1 LGAFV
6 LRDFIVLLFAVAGG
20 LTLSGIVANL
30 YRILGRKPDGRALT
44 LFYYL
49 VMVVAGPSVLF
60 ENATRSYRAK
70 DCSRLAYG
78 FAVTLAGYW
87 AFALGLLILSLR
99 QLL

>member
-1 LGAFV
+1 L
-6 LRDFIVLLFAVAGG
+6 LRDFTILMFAVAGG

-30 YRILGRKPDGRALT
+30 YRLLGRKPDGGALT

-60 ENATRSYRAK
+60 ENATRSFRAK

-78 FAVTLAGYW
+78 FAVTLAAYW
-87 AFALGLLILSLR
+87 AFALGLLLLSFR
-99 QLL
+99 GLL